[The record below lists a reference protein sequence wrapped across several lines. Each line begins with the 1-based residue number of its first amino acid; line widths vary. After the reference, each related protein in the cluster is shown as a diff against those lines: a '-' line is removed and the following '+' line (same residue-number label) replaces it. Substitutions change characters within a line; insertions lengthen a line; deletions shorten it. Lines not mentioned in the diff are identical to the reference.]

1 MRITVLGSGSA
12 YGVPMIFNT
21 WGNADMSNPE
31 NCRTRAS
38 ILLQDKGKSILIDCG
53 PDFREQINKNNVK
66 NIDAVLITHCH
77 YDHIAGIPELP
88 RATKLLNH
96 SIEVYAARNTMQGLK
111 ENYGY
116 LFAGQAEAEPD
127 SKKIEWKTLPD
138 WGSFTVCGLKM
149 ETALFPHHHIYS
161 SAFRYKDFAY
171 VTDWQEMPTQAKS
184 MLQNLK
190 LLLIECNN
198 GYEKAANGHSDIDNI
213 KKIIADVSPE
223 RTILTHISARV
234 DDKALRKEFE
244 TAYDGMV
251 LEI

>member
-1 MRITVLGSGSA
+1 
-12 YGVPMIFNT
+12 
-21 WGNADMSNPE
+21 
-31 NCRTRAS
+31 
-38 ILLQDKGKSILIDCG
+38 
-53 PDFREQINKNNVK
+53 
-66 NIDAVLITHCH
+66 
-77 YDHIAGIPELP
+77 
-88 RATKLLNH
+88 
-96 SIEVYAARNTMQGLK
+96 
-111 ENYGY
+111 
-116 LFAGQAEAEPD
+116 
-127 SKKIEWKTLPD
+127 
-138 WGSFTVCGLKM
+138 M